1 MDIKSVS
8 SGANAYASAA
18 TQSKSAQ
25 NGQQAQQS
33 QQLKQ
38 AQQAQQS
45 KEALQVTNN
54 EPAPKPVTNTS
65 GHKTGALINVTA

>member
-8 SGANAYASAA
+8 AGANAYASAA
-18 TQSKSAQ
+18 IQSKSAQ

-38 AQQAQQS
+38 TQQAQQQKVAQQATS
-45 KEALQVTNN
+45 N

-65 GHKTGALINVTA
+65 GHKTGSVINVTA

>member
-25 NGQQAQQS
+25 NAQQGQQSRQLKETQQAQRS
-33 QQLKQ
+33 KEV
-38 AQQAQQS
+38 QQAS
-45 KEALQVTNN
+45 AK

-65 GHKTGALINVTA
+65 GHKTGSHINVTA